1 MTESM
6 ILALIGG
13 ILIGLSSTT
22 MLGGIGRITG
32 ISGILGMSLGKI
44 QAEHLWR
51 YAFLGGL
58 IVGGIGMLISNPQ
71 YFDYQLDLPPA
82 QYIIAGLIVGYGTRL
97 GSGCTSGH
105 GVCGISR
112 TAKRSI
118 VATLVFM
125 LFGIITV
132 AVQRILL

>member
-6 ILALIGG
+6 VLALIGG
-13 ILIGLSSTT
+13 ILIGVSSTT

-32 ISGILGMSLGKI
+32 ISGILGLSLGKI
-44 QAEHLWR
+44 KAEHLWR
-51 YAFLGGL
+51 YTFLGGL
-58 IVGGIGMLISNPQ
+58 IVGGIGMKISNPEF
-71 YFDYQLDLPPA
+71 FDYQLNLPVDH
-82 QYIIAGLIVGYGTRL
+82 YIIAGLIVGYGTRL

-118 VATLVFM
+118 LATITFI

-132 AVQRILL
+132 ALKRALL